1 MRRLGRLL
9 DKFTFW
15 AWQKVEEDP
24 IFLVVVAL
32 MFIFASAIPFFLAAL
47 LIGPFGYWLVVAAIP
62 VVLLWVVMD
71 DLWDSIKRGKE

>member
-24 IFLVVVAL
+24 IFLVVIAL
-32 MFIFASAIPFFLAAL
+32 IFIFASAVPFFFAAL
-47 LIGPFGYWLVVAAIP
+47 LIGLFGYWSVVAAIP
-62 VVLLWVVMD
+62 VALIWVLMD

>member
-24 IFLVVVAL
+24 IFLVVIAL

-47 LIGPFGYWLVVAAIP
+47 LIALFGYRLLVVAIP

>member
-24 IFLVVVAL
+24 IFLVVIAL

-47 LIGPFGYWLVVAAIP
+47 LIGLFGYWLVVAAIP
-62 VVLLWVVMD
+62 VVLLWVVID